1 MFGAIASRQC
11 FASHFSVHIFIHPS
25 IHPSIHS
32 SSHPTPQGELLIEI
46 LFQKHIFHFSTEVI
60 GYYGSVSGAIMV
72 LSMVALPRV
81 LKRLYGEDMPDIWWV
96 EVGLWTRSV
105 YYVLFSGASQWYQ
118 LFLLLPLLLP
128 SGTIV
133 PRARAYLSKS
143 VDPSQQTSVF
153 VAVAALEAIGA
164 LFSPLFTAGYYQT
177 VSVLP
182 GAMFFTI
189 AVICCF
195 SATIVRYVRNT
206 FADVEGDGVQA
217 QELVDY
223 EKATM
228 YESIAD

>member
-1 MFGAIASRQC
+1 MTICEHAHASQLIRLSIYL
-11 FASHFSVHIFIHPS
+11 SHL
-25 IHPSIHS
+25 
-32 SSHPTPQGELLIEI
+32 PTTAPYPPHLILPHQGELLIEI
-46 LFQKHIFHFSTEVI
+46 LFQKHTFHFSTEVI
-60 GYYGSVSGAIMV
+60 GYYGSVSGIVMV
-72 LSMVALPRV
+72 LSMVALPRLLMRV
-81 LKRLYGEDMPDIWWV
+81 CGDDLPDIWWV

-128 SGTIV
+128 SGAIV

-143 VDPSQQTSVF
+143 VEPTQQTSVF

-164 LFSPLFTAGYYQT
+164 LFSPLFSAGYYQT
-177 VSVLP
+177 VSIFP
-182 GAMFFTI
+182 GAMFFII

-206 FADVEGDGVQA
+206 FADVEGGGVRA
-217 QELVDY
+217 EELADY

-228 YESIAD
+228 YESIGD